1 MGLSRPILQRNSL
14 FGAGKALQLKSKNN
28 RLIIA
33 CVASI
38 AAHIALAL
46 SISLNHTEPRIVKKQ
61 PPQFTDVVLL
71 DTNTKSETTPPKD
84 AKTIANRSAKGGS
97 SNAKDRST
105 RSAKSPSHS
114 KQPQKEHPTPPKA
127 SDIPPSPP
135 KASDKRT
142 RIITKK
148 GAASEHDNVIENAPI
163 KKKKVAKKRPTPPR
177 HIPLSK
183 LMPSSM
189 ALSELSRD
197 FERERRIKQMLSKEA
212 DIPINTKEAKYA
224 PYAHS
229 LVRALEEQ
237 WRPGQADY
245 QKFAD
250 KARQVLMRVTIETS
264 GELGNLEI
272 LRPSPIQSLNE
283 SAVRAIHDAA
293 PFKPLPSS
301 WGLDRASFYL
311 TFEVVDN
318 QFVFRAM

>member
-1 MGLSRPILQRNSL
+1 M
-14 FGAGKALQLKSKNN
+14 
-28 RLIIA
+28 
-33 CVASI
+33 ASI
-38 AAHIALAL
+38 AAHIVLAL
-46 SISLNHTEPRIVKKQ
+46 FISLNHNEPRLVKKQ
-61 PPQFTDVVLL
+61 APQFTDVVLL
-71 DTNTKSETTPPKD
+71 DSNTKSETAPPKD

-97 SNAKDRST
+97 SNATDRST

-114 KQPQKEHPTPPKA
+114 KQPKKERPTPPKA
-127 SDIPPSPP
+127 PNIPPTPP
-135 KASDKRT
+135 KSSDKRA
-142 RIITKK
+142 RILTKK
-148 GAASEHDNVIENAPI
+148 RTASEHDSGVENAPV

-177 HIPLSK
+177 QIPLSK

-197 FERERRIKQMLSKEA
+197 FERERRMKQMLSKEA

-237 WRPGQADY
+237 WRPGKADY

-250 KARQVLMRVTIETS
+250 QARQVLMRVTIEMS

-311 TFEVVDN
+311 TFEVVDD
-318 QFVFRAM
+318 QFVFRTM

>member
-1 MGLSRPILQRNSL
+1 MQE
-14 FGAGKALQLKSKNN
+14 KYKKN

-33 CVASI
+33 FVASI
-38 AAHIALAL
+38 VAHIVLAL
-46 SISLNHTEPRIVKKQ
+46 FVSLNHSEPKLMKKQ

-71 DTNTKSETTPPKD
+71 DSNTKSEKTPPKD

-97 SNAKDRST
+97 SHAKDRST
-105 RSAKSPSHS
+105 RAAKSPALS
-114 KQPQKEHPTPPKA
+114 KKHNKQRPTPPKTPQL
-127 SDIPPSPP
+127 PPTPP
-135 KASDKRT
+135 KSSDKRT
-142 RIITKK
+142 RILTKK
-148 GAASEHDNVIENAPI
+148 GQTSEHNNVIENAPI
-163 KKKKVAKKRPTPPR
+163 KKKKVSKKTPTPR
-177 HIPLSK
+177 QVPLSR

-197 FERERRIKQMLSKEA
+197 FERERRMKQMLSKEA

-237 WRPGQADY
+237 WRPGKANY

-250 KARQVLMRVTIETS
+250 NARQVLMRVTIELS

-272 LRPSPIQSLNE
+272 LRPSPIESLNE

-311 TFEVVDN
+311 TFEVIDD

>member
-1 MGLSRPILQRNSL
+1 MQAKAKKNIL
-14 FGAGKALQLKSKNN
+14 FVAF
-28 RLIIA
+28 
-33 CVASI
+33 VASI
-38 AAHIALAL
+38 AAHIVLVL
-46 SISLNHTEPRIVKKQ
+46 FISLNHNEPRLVKKQ
-61 PPQFTDVVLL
+61 APQFTDVILL
-71 DTNTKSETTPPKD
+71 DENTKSKKSPPKD
-84 AKTIANRSAKGGS
+84 AKTIANRSAQGGS
-97 SNAKDRST
+97 SHAKDRST
-105 RSAKSPSHS
+105 RTAKSSALSKKQS
-114 KQPQKEHPTPPKA
+114 KQRPTPPQAPKV
-127 SDIPPSPP
+127 PPVPP
-135 KASDKRT
+135 KSSDKRT

-148 GAASEHDNVIENAPI
+148 GTTPEDNNVIEQAPF
-163 KKKKVAKKRPTPPR
+163 KKKTIAKQRPTPPR
-177 HIPLSK
+177 QIPLSK

-197 FERERRIKQMLSKEA
+197 FERERRMKQMLSKEA

-245 QKFAD
+245 QKFVD
-250 KARQVLMRVTIETS
+250 SARQVLMRVTIEMS

-283 SAVRAIHDAA
+283 SAIRAIHDAA

-311 TFEVVDN
+311 TFEVVDD
-318 QFVFRAM
+318 QFVFRTM

>member
-1 MGLSRPILQRNSL
+1 MQ
-14 FGAGKALQLKSKNN
+14 AKSKNN

-33 CVASI
+33 FVASI
-38 AAHIALAL
+38 AAHIVLGL
-46 SISLNHTEPRIVKKQ
+46 FISLNHDEPRLVKKQ
-61 PPQFTDVVLL
+61 APQFTDVILL
-71 DTNTKSETTPPKD
+71 DPATESKKTPPKD
-84 AKTIANRSAKGGS
+84 AKTIANRSAEGGS

-105 RSAKSPSHS
+105 RSAKSPALSKKQS
-114 KQPQKEHPTPPKA
+114 KQRPTPPKA
-127 SDIPPSPP
+127 PNIPPTPP

-142 RIITKK
+142 RILTKK
-148 GAASEHDNVIENAPI
+148 GATSEHDDVIKTTPV
-163 KKKKVAKKRPTPPR
+163 KKKHVTKKRPTPPR
-177 HIPLSK
+177 LIPLSK

-197 FERERRIKQMLSKEA
+197 FERERRMKQMLSKEA

-245 QKFAD
+245 QNFAD
-250 KARQVLMRVTIETS
+250 QARQVLMRVTIEMS

-311 TFEVVDN
+311 TFEVVDD
-318 QFVFRAM
+318 QFIFRTM

>member
-1 MGLSRPILQRNSL
+1 LQV
-14 FGAGKALQLKSKNN
+14 KSKNK

-33 CVASI
+33 FVASI

-46 SISLNHTEPRIVKKQ
+46 FISLNHNEPRLVKKQ
-61 PPQFTDVVLL
+61 APQFTDVILL
-71 DTNTKSETTPPKD
+71 DPNKKSQKIPPKD
-84 AKTIANRSAKGGS
+84 AKTMSNRSAKGGS
-97 SNAKDRST
+97 SHAKDHST
-105 RSAKSPSHS
+105 RTAKSPALSNNQNKQRPS
-114 KQPQKEHPTPPKA
+114 PPKQPHLPPTPPK
-127 SDIPPSPP
+127 S
-135 KASDKRT
+135 SDKRT

-148 GAASEHDNVIENAPI
+148 GVTSKHDNVIKTATF
-163 KKKKVAKKRPTPPR
+163 KKKKVVKKRPIPP
-177 HIPLSK
+177 HPIPLSK

-197 FERERRIKQMLSKEA
+197 FERERRMKQMLSKEA

-237 WRPGQADY
+237 WRPGKADY

-250 KARQVLMRVTIETS
+250 QARQVLMRVTIEMS

-283 SAVRAIHDAA
+283 SALRAIHDAA

-311 TFEVVDN
+311 TFEVVDD
-318 QFVFRAM
+318 QVVFHTM

>member
-1 MGLSRPILQRNSL
+1 LQV
-14 FGAGKALQLKSKNN
+14 KSKNN

-33 CVASI
+33 FVASI
-38 AAHIALAL
+38 AAHIGLAL
-46 SISLNHTEPRIVKKQ
+46 FISLNHSEPKLVKKQ

-71 DTNTKSETTPPKD
+71 DSNTKSEKSPPKD

-97 SNAKDRST
+97 SHAKDRST
-105 RSAKSPSHS
+105 RAAKSPALS
-114 KQPQKEHPTPPKA
+114 KQQNKQRPTPPKTPRL
-127 SDIPPSPP
+127 PPTPP
-135 KASDKRT
+135 KSSDKRT
-142 RIITKK
+142 RILTKK
-148 GAASEHDNVIENAPI
+148 GNASKHDSVIENAPI
-163 KKKKVAKKRPTPPR
+163 KRKKITKRTPTPPR
-177 HIPLSK
+177 QVPLSR

-197 FERERRIKQMLSKEA
+197 FERERRMKQMLSKEA

-237 WRPGQADY
+237 WRPGKADY
-245 QKFAD
+245 QRFAD
-250 KARQVLMRVTIETS
+250 RARQVLMRVTIEMS

-311 TFEVVDN
+311 TFEVIDD
-318 QFVFRAM
+318 QFVFRTM

>member
-1 MGLSRPILQRNSL
+1 MQV
-14 FGAGKALQLKSKNN
+14 KSKNN

-38 AAHIALAL
+38 AAHIVLAL
-46 SISLNHTEPRIVKKQ
+46 FISLNHTEPRIVKKQ
-61 PPQFTDVVLL
+61 APQFTDVVLL
-71 DTNTKSETTPPKD
+71 DANTKSEKTPPKD

-114 KQPQKEHPTPPKA
+114 KQPQKKYPTPPKA
-127 SDIPPSPP
+127 SNVPPTPP

-163 KKKKVAKKRPTPPR
+163 KKKKVTKKRPTPPR

-250 KARQVLMRVTIETS
+250 QARQVLMRVTIETS

-311 TFEVVDN
+311 TFEVVDD